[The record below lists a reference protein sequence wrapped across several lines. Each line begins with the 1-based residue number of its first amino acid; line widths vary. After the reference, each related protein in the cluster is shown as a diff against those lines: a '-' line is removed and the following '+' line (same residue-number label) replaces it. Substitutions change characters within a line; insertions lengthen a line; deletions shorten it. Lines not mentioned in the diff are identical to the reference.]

1 MGIAANMFCCWKPK
15 AEVTVDDEAQAEEL
29 RETRYPAAASLV
41 PRSPCPSL
49 LVASPHPYSS
59 RAEASPHP
67 HSGSPFVPSI
77 RTSPLSTNTS
87 LMPSQISKTME
98 TSPAPSRLTLRTN
111 PPSPPCSSMLR
122 LSGFLDSPSPPHL
135 KELTTMVPRTNPSVK
150 PRALPPAH
158 TCSLCSLIRR
168 HDQKP
173 PPPSTSVAETKV
185 NEILSSLEQEEEKE
199 EGEDICKCTD
209 FLDNIS
215 PPPSSSPERL
225 RLSMSLAS
233 PTSPLTVKAKPTL
246 APYFPPSP
254 AEDDAPQQTLADEGQ
269 TSNQDG
275 VTPPAEN
282 DEVLDPVETQ
292 YLTVKNTLDT
302 LLQKRW
308 SPTPMVRA
316 SRGTYRRTAERLI

>member
-1 MGIAANMFCCWKPK
+1 M
-15 AEVTVDDEAQAEEL
+15 Q
-29 RETRYPAAASLV
+29 
-41 PRSPCPSL
+41 
-49 LVASPHPYSS
+49 ASPHPY
-59 RAEASPHP
+59 
-67 HSGSPFVPSI
+67 SGSPFVPSI

-87 LMPSQISKTME
+87 PKPSQISKTLE

-122 LSGFLDSPSPPHL
+122 LSGFLDSPSPPPL
-135 KELTTMVPRTNPSVK
+135 KELTTMVPRTNPSIK

-185 NEILSSLEQEEEKE
+185 NEILSSLEQEEEE

-209 FLDNIS
+209 FLDNIP

-254 AEDDAPQQTLADEGQ
+254 AEDDAPQQTLADQGQ
-269 TSNQDG
+269 TLNQDG
-275 VTPPAEN
+275 VTPLVEN
-282 DEVLDPVETQ
+282 DEVFDPVETQ

-302 LLQKRW
+302 LLQKRR
-308 SPTPMVRA
+308 SPTAMVRA
-316 SRGTYRRTAERLI
+316 SHAAQGAERLI

>member
-1 MGIAANMFCCWKPK
+1 MGYSYLVLGTCSAAKFEK
-15 AEVTVDDEAQAEEL
+15 
-29 RETRYPAAASLV
+29 V
-41 PRSPCPSL
+41 PST
-49 LVASPHPYSS
+49 
-59 RAEASPHP
+59 SPHP

-87 LMPSQISKTME
+87 PKPSQISKTLE

-122 LSGFLDSPSPPHL
+122 LSGFLDSPSPPCL
-135 KELTTMVPRTNPSVK
+135 KELTTIAPRTNPSVK
-150 PRALPPAH
+150 PQALPPAH

-185 NEILSSLEQEEEKE
+185 NEILSSLEEED
-199 EGEDICKCTD
+199 GEDICKCTD
-209 FLDNIS
+209 FLDNIP

-246 APYFPPSP
+246 ARYFPPSP
-254 AEDDAPQQTLADEGQ
+254 AEDDAPQQTLPDQGQ
-269 TSNQDG
+269 SSNQDG
-275 VTPPAEN
+275 ITPLAEN
-282 DEVLDPVETQ
+282 DEVFDPVETQ

-302 LLQKRW
+302 LLQKRR
-308 SPTPMVRA
+308 SPTAMVRA
-316 SRGTYRRTAERLI
+316 SHAAQGAERLI

>member
-1 MGIAANMFCCWKPK
+1 MERAAKMFCCWKSK

-49 LVASPHPYSS
+49 LLASPHPYSS

-67 HSGSPFVPSI
+67 HYGSPFVPSI
-77 RTSPLSTNTS
+77 RTSPLSTNTTP
-87 LMPSQISKTME
+87 MPSQISKTME

-122 LSGFLDSPSPPHL
+122 LSGFLDSPSPAPL
-135 KELTTMVPRTNPSVK
+135 KELTTMVPRTNPSLK

-173 PPPSTSVAETKV
+173 PPPPSTSVAETKV
-185 NEILSSLEQEEEKE
+185 NEILLSLEQEEKE

-209 FLDNIS
+209 FLDNIP

-269 TSNQDG
+269 TSNQDC
-275 VTPPAEN
+275 VTPHAEN
-282 DEVLDPVETQ
+282 DEIFDPVETQ

-302 LLQKRW
+302 LLQKRR
-308 SPTPMVRA
+308 SPTAMVRA
-316 SRGTYRRTAERLI
+316 SHATQGAERLI

>member
-1 MGIAANMFCCWKPK
+1 M
-15 AEVTVDDEAQAEEL
+15 Q
-29 RETRYPAAASLV
+29 
-41 PRSPCPSL
+41 
-49 LVASPHPYSS
+49 
-59 RAEASPHP
+59 ASPHP

-77 RTSPLSTNTS
+77 RTSPLSTNTTP
-87 LMPSQISKTME
+87 MPSQISKTME

-122 LSGFLDSPSPPHL
+122 LSGFLDSPSPPSL
-135 KELTTMVPRTNPSVK
+135 QKLTTMAPRTNPSVK

>member
-1 MGIAANMFCCWKPK
+1 MGRATNMFCCWKSK
-15 AEVTVDDEAQAEEL
+15 AEVTVDEPQAEEL
-29 RETRYPAAASLV
+29 RETRHLATASLV
-41 PRSPCPSL
+41 PRSPCSSL

-59 RAEASPHP
+59 RAEASPNP

-77 RTSPLSTNTS
+77 RTSPLSTNTP
-87 LMPSQISKTME
+87 MPSQIGKTME

-122 LSGFLDSPSPPHL
+122 LSGFLDSPSPPPL
-135 KELTTMVPRTNPSVK
+135 KELTTRVPRTNPSLK

-173 PPPSTSVAETKV
+173 PPPPSTSVAETKV
-185 NEILSSLEQEEEKE
+185 NEILSSLEQEEEE
-199 EGEDICKCTD
+199 EEDICKCTD
-209 FLDNIS
+209 FLDKIP

-254 AEDDAPQQTLADEGQ
+254 AEDDAPQQTLPDQGQ
-269 TSNQDG
+269 TSNQDC
-275 VTPPAEN
+275 VTPLAEN
-282 DEVLDPVETQ
+282 DEVFDQVETQ

-302 LLQKRW
+302 LLQTRR
-308 SPTPMVRA
+308 SPTAMVRA
-316 SRGTYRRTAERLI
+316 SHAAQGGERLI

>member
-1 MGIAANMFCCWKPK
+1 MGRATNMFCCWKSK
-15 AEVTVDDEAQAEEL
+15 VEVTVDDEAQAEEL
-29 RETRYPAAASLV
+29 RETRYPVTASLV
-41 PRSPCPSL
+41 PRSPCSSL

-67 HSGSPFVPSI
+67 HAGSPFVPSI

-87 LMPSQISKTME
+87 QMASQISKTME

-122 LSGFLDSPSPPHL
+122 LSGFLDSPSPPPL
-135 KELTTMVPRTNPSVK
+135 KELTTMVPRTNPSIK

-185 NEILSSLEQEEEKE
+185 NEILSSLEQEEEE

-209 FLDNIS
+209 FLDNIP

-254 AEDDAPQQTLADEGQ
+254 VEDDAPQETLADQGQ

-275 VTPPAEN
+275 VTPHAEN
-282 DEVLDPVETQ
+282 DEVFDTVETQ

-302 LLQKRW
+302 LLQKRR
-308 SPTPMVRA
+308 SPTTMVRA
-316 SRGTYRRTAERLI
+316 SHAAQGAERLI

>member
-1 MGIAANMFCCWKPK
+1 MGRAANMFCCWKSK

-29 RETRYPAAASLV
+29 RETRHPATASLV
-41 PRSPCPSL
+41 PRSPCSSL
-49 LVASPHPYSS
+49 LVASPHPYSL

-77 RTSPLSTNTS
+77 RTSPLSTTTS
-87 LMPSQISKTME
+87 PMPSQISKTME

-122 LSGFLDSPSPPHL
+122 LSGFLDSPSPPSL
-135 KELTTMVPRTNPSVK
+135 QKLTTMAPRTNPSVK

-254 AEDDAPQQTLADEGQ
+254 AEDDAPQQTLPDQGQ

-275 VTPPAEN
+275 VTPLAEN
-282 DEVLDPVETQ
+282 DEVFDPVETQ

>member
-1 MGIAANMFCCWKPK
+1 M
-15 AEVTVDDEAQAEEL
+15 Q
-29 RETRYPAAASLV
+29 
-41 PRSPCPSL
+41 
-49 LVASPHPYSS
+49 ASPHP
-59 RAEASPHP
+59 R
-67 HSGSPFVPSI
+67 SPFVPSV

-87 LMPSQISKTME
+87 LVPSQISKTME
-98 TSPAPSRLTLRTN
+98 ISPAPSRLTLRTN
-111 PPSPPCSSMLR
+111 PSSPPCSSMLR
-122 LSGFLDSPSPPHL
+122 LSGFLDSPSPPRL
-135 KELTTMVPRTNPSVK
+135 KELTTIAPRTNPSIK

-158 TCSLCSLIRR
+158 TCSLCSNGWSSLCSLIRR

-185 NEILSSLEQEEEKE
+185 NEILSSLEQEEEE
-199 EGEDICKCTD
+199 EEDICKCTD
-209 FLDNIS
+209 FLDNNP

-254 AEDDAPQQTLADEGQ
+254 AEDDAPQQTLADQGQ
-269 TSNQDG
+269 TLNQDG
-275 VTPPAEN
+275 VTPLVEN
-282 DEVLDPVETQ
+282 DEVFDPVETQ

-302 LLQKRW
+302 LLQKRR

-316 SRGTYRRTAERLI
+316 SHAAQSAERLI

>member
-1 MGIAANMFCCWKPK
+1 MGRATNMFCCWKSK
-15 AEVTVDDEAQAEEL
+15 AEVTVDEPQAEEL
-29 RETRYPAAASLV
+29 RETRHLATASLV
-41 PRSPCPSL
+41 PRSPCSSL

-59 RAEASPHP
+59 RAEASPNP

-77 RTSPLSTNTS
+77 RTSPLSTNTP
-87 LMPSQISKTME
+87 MPSQIGKTME

-122 LSGFLDSPSPPHL
+122 LSGFLDSPSPPSL
-135 KELTTMVPRTNPSVK
+135 QKLTTMAPRTNPSVK

-168 HDQKP
+168 HDQKLP
-173 PPPSTSVAETKV
+173 SPSTSVAET
-185 NEILSSLEQEEEKE
+185 NEILSSLEQEEEE
-199 EGEDICKCTD
+199 EGEEDICKCTD
-209 FLDNIS
+209 FLDNIP

-254 AEDDAPQQTLADEGQ
+254 AEDDAPQETLADEGQ
-269 TSNQDG
+269 TVNQDG
-275 VTPPAEN
+275 VTPLAEN
-282 DEVLDPVETQ
+282 DEVFDPVEAQ

-302 LLQKRW
+302 LLQKRQ
-308 SPTPMVRA
+308 SPAA
-316 SRGTYRRTAERLI
+316 SHTAQGAERLI

>member
-1 MGIAANMFCCWKPK
+1 MGRAANMFCCWKSK
-15 AEVTVDDEAQAEEL
+15 AEVTVSDEAQAEEL
-29 RETRYPAAASLV
+29 REIRHIATASLV
-41 PRSPCPSL
+41 PRSPCSSL

-67 HSGSPFVPSI
+67 HSGSPFVPFI
-77 RTSPLSTNTS
+77 RTSPLSTNIS

-122 LSGFLDSPSPPHL
+122 LSGFLDSPSPPSL
-135 KELTTMVPRTNPSVK
+135 KELTTLAPRTNPSIK
-150 PRALPPAH
+150 PRGLPPAH

-173 PPPSTSVAETKV
+173 PPPSISVAETKV
-185 NEILSSLEQEEEKE
+185 NEILSILVKGEEED
-199 EGEDICKCTD
+199 GEDICKCTD
-209 FLDNIS
+209 FLDNI
-215 PPPSSSPERL
+215 PPPPPSSPERL

-233 PTSPLTVKAKPTL
+233 PTSPLTEKAKPTL

-254 AEDDAPQQTLADEGQ
+254 AEDDAPQETLADEGQ
-269 TSNQDG
+269 TVNQDG
-275 VTPPAEN
+275 VTPLAEN
-282 DEVLDPVETQ
+282 DEVFDPVEAQ

-302 LLQKRW
+302 LLQKRQ
-308 SPTPMVRA
+308 SPAA
-316 SRGTYRRTAERLI
+316 SHTAQGAERLI

>member
-1 MGIAANMFCCWKPK
+1 MGRAANMFCCWISK
-15 AEVTVDDEAQAEEL
+15 AEVTVDEDAQAEEL
-29 RETRYPAAASLV
+29 RETRHLATATLV
-41 PRSPCPSL
+41 PRSPCSSL

-67 HSGSPFVPSI
+67 RSPFVPSV

-87 LMPSQISKTME
+87 LVPSQISKTME
-98 TSPAPSRLTLRTN
+98 ISPAPSRLTLRTN
-111 PPSPPCSSMLR
+111 PSSPPCSSMLR
-122 LSGFLDSPSPPHL
+122 LSGFLDSPSPPRL
-135 KELTTMVPRTNPSVK
+135 KELTTIAPRTNPSIK

-185 NEILSSLEQEEEKE
+185 NEILSSLEQEEEE

-209 FLDNIS
+209 FLDNIP

-254 AEDDAPQQTLADEGQ
+254 AEDDAPQQTLADQGQ
-269 TSNQDG
+269 TLNQDG
-275 VTPPAEN
+275 VTPLVEN
-282 DEVLDPVETQ
+282 DEVFDPVETQ

-302 LLQKRW
+302 LLQKRR

-316 SRGTYRRTAERLI
+316 SHAAQSAERLI

>member
-1 MGIAANMFCCWKPK
+1 MGRATSMLCCWKSK
-15 AEVTVDDEAQAEEL
+15 AEVTVDDEARAEEL
-29 RETRYPAAASLV
+29 RETRHPAAASLV
-41 PRSPCPSL
+41 PRSPCSSL

-87 LMPSQISKTME
+87 PHISKTME

-135 KELTTMVPRTNPSVK
+135 KELTTMVPRTNPSIK

-173 PPPSTSVAETKV
+173 LPPSTSVAETKV
-185 NEILSSLEQEEEKE
+185 NEILSSLEQEEEE

-209 FLDNIS
+209 FLDNIP

-254 AEDDAPQQTLADEGQ
+254 VEDDAPQQTLADQGQ
-269 TSNQDG
+269 TSNQDD

-282 DEVLDPVETQ
+282 DEVFDPVETQ

-302 LLQKRW
+302 LLQKRR
-308 SPTPMVRA
+308 SPTAMERA
-316 SRGTYRRTAERLI
+316 SHAAQGAERLI

>member
-1 MGIAANMFCCWKPK
+1 M
-15 AEVTVDDEAQAEEL
+15 Q
-29 RETRYPAAASLV
+29 
-41 PRSPCPSL
+41 
-49 LVASPHPYSS
+49 ASPHPY
-59 RAEASPHP
+59 
-67 HSGSPFVPSI
+67 SGSPFVPSI

-87 LMPSQISKTME
+87 PKPSQISKTLE

-122 LSGFLDSPSPPHL
+122 LSGFLDSPSPPCL
-135 KELTTMVPRTNPSVK
+135 KELTTIAPRTNPSIK

-185 NEILSSLEQEEEKE
+185 NEILSSLEQEEEE

-209 FLDNIS
+209 FLDNIP

-254 AEDDAPQQTLADEGQ
+254 AEDDAPHQTLADQGQ
-269 TSNQDG
+269 TSTQDC

-282 DEVLDPVETQ
+282 DEVFDPVETQ

-302 LLQKRW
+302 LLQKRR
-308 SPTPMVRA
+308 SPTAMVGA
-316 SRGTYRRTAERLI
+316 SHAAQSAERLI

>member
-1 MGIAANMFCCWKPK
+1 M
-15 AEVTVDDEAQAEEL
+15 
-29 RETRYPAAASLV
+29 
-41 PRSPCPSL
+41 
-49 LVASPHPYSS
+49 ASPHPYSS

-87 LMPSQISKTME
+87 PRPSQTSKTME
-98 TSPAPSRLTLRTN
+98 TSPAPSGLTLRTN

-122 LSGFLDSPSPPHL
+122 LSGFLDSPSPPSL
-135 KELTTMVPRTNPSVK
+135 KGLTTMVPRTNPSIK

-173 PPPSTSVAETKV
+173 PPPSTSIAETKV
-185 NEILSSLEQEEEKE
+185 NEILSSLEQEEEE

-209 FLDNIS
+209 FLDKIP

-233 PTSPLTVKAKPTL
+233 PTSPPTVKAKPTL

-254 AEDDAPQQTLADEGQ
+254 AEDDAPQQTLADQGQ
-269 TSNQDG
+269 SSNQDG
-275 VTPPAEN
+275 ITPLAEN
-282 DEVLDPVETQ
+282 DEVFDPVETQ

-302 LLQKRW
+302 LLQKRR
-308 SPTPMVRA
+308 SPTAMVRA
-316 SRGTYRRTAERLI
+316 SHAAQSEERLI